1 LSINVNENPAESVE
15 LSGSGGLS
23 LAATGTG
30 SAGNLTIN
38 ARALMV
44 RDGAQISA
52 ETQSGEGR
60 DIRLQ
65 GLNTLQVSNSAQI
78 SASTRDGQ
86 AGNLSI
92 NVNENPA
99 ESVELSGSGGLSL
112 AATGTGSAGN
122 LTINTRA
129 LTVRDGAGISAE
141 TNSGE
146 GRNIR
151 LQGLNTL
158 QVSNSGQISAST
170 RDGQAGNLSI
180 NVNENPAES
189 VELSGSGGLSLAATG
204 TGSAGNLTINARALM
219 VRDGAQISAATQS
232 GEGGNI
238 SLEGLNT
245 LQVNNSLISASTRSG
260 RAGNLSVNAANS
272 VQLNGAGGLSVEATE
287 GGTAGNLT
295 IATGQLTIQNGTQ
308 ATVSSPQG
316 EAGNLTVQADSLFL
330 NRGRLT
336 AETGAGGANINLQ
349 VSDLF
354 IMRNESLISANALGT
369 ASGGNININTG
380 FLIALPPQG
389 PEGSDIIANAFQG
402 NGGRVNLAA
411 QGIFGIEFRQSRT
424 PMNDITAS
432 SEFGS
437 AGIVAI
443 STPNVD
449 PSQGLTSLPTN
460 VVDPSGLID
469 RRCEAASG
477 SGTSQF
483 TITGRGGLPS
493 NPNEI
498 LGEEGLLEDLGTS
511 VVVRNREPGARQA
524 AAPTSVGTPPN
535 PLVEAQGWIIGPD
548 GNVILTAEVP
558 TVTPQHPWQT
568 PVSCRSAL
576 SPSPERLTVSP
587 H

>member
-1 LSINVNENPAESVE
+1 VE

-23 LAATGTG
+23 LAATGSG

-38 ARALMV
+38 TRNLMV
-44 RDGAQISA
+44 RDGAGISA
-52 ETQSGEGR
+52 ETNSGEGR

-65 GLNTLQVSNSAQI
+65 GLNTLQVSN
-78 SASTRDGQ
+78 
-86 AGNLSI
+86 
-92 NVNENPA
+92 
-99 ESVELSGSGGLSL
+99 GS
-112 AATGTGSAGN
+112 
-122 LTINTRA
+122 
-129 LTVRDGAGISAE
+129 
-141 TNSGE
+141 
-146 GRNIR
+146 
-151 LQGLNTL
+151 
-158 QVSNSGQISAST
+158 ISAST

-295 IATGQLTIQNGTQ
+295 IATGQLTIQNGAQ

-316 EAGNLTVQADSLFL
+316 EAGNLTVQANSLFL